1 VSAAAAVAAAEVVL
15 PGQRSGRGR
24 LRSVPAQ
31 AGPVPVPVSGPG
43 HPLALGRRTRV
54 RLRGAVRRLLADPAL
69 AGAPDAVRLAAVVL
83 AAKTWEKSGWS
94 EITTRELGRWI
105 GLSQSRTSSGVLP
118 GLRGSG
124 VARTQVRTLP
134 GSEKV
139 LGLRCAVVPLW
150 AGRGVAGDELALTR
164 GELATLLRLVEA
176 CFAPGWRTKGEDWST
191 APGLLGTGSGPTAA
205 SDRLALLLL
214 VLECGSQGRVKLCG
228 GRADERHGRSATTLA
243 RLMSCT
249 PSRAARILGRLEEQ
263 GLVDRRRVK
272 TASGLHHR
280 ARLLVPSVAAA
291 HGAAVPADVGER
303 AQEQAVVAAG
313 AAIADPAPA
322 AGVGEPPSDDVSVQV
337 TVLDVAAGAG
347 VSDPAPAAHLHTDHS
362 LVAGVVGDA
371 CAVDGFSGGAV
382 VGAGRLR
389 PERAAVRGDAAVQA
403 GDGPRLAV
411 VEGGG
416 GPLRGEQ
423 PKTERCG
430 GTAGWKTAGQER
442 GVAQVP
448 LDLAVALSP
457 VIGLW
462 WRVKRRGE
470 RAVIVAAARAE
481 LAAVAERTDPT
492 SAPGLL
498 AERLAFRLG
507 RQGAVDSVR
516 DPVGWLLRRGLPQGR
531 QCGDVRCDD
540 GTLLTDG
547 SVCPRCEDNRTC
559 RRRERQQVTE
569 DVDRRLP
576 HATAGERRDAVEQ
589 RMRELAGIEA
599 ELQQIRRERAAA
611 APAWWTCTVCERSA
625 PSTPPPSGVCRDCR
639 AEAGEV
645 L

>member
-1 VSAAAAVAAAEVVL
+1 MSAAAAVAVAEVVL

-24 LRSVPAQ
+24 LRSVPEQ
-31 AGPVPVPVSGPG
+31 AGPVPVSGPG
-43 HPLALGRRTRV
+43 HALALGRRTRV
-54 RLRGAVRRLLADPAL
+54 RLRGAVRRLLADPGL
-69 AGAPDAVRLAAVVL
+69 AGAPDAVRLAVVVL

-105 GLSQSRTSSGVLP
+105 GLSQSRTASGVLP
-118 GLRGSG
+118 VLRGSG
-124 VARTQVRTLP
+124 MARTQVRTLP

-150 AGRGVAGDELALTR
+150 ARRGVAGDELALTR

-176 CFAPGWRTKGEDWST
+176 CFAPGWRTKGEEWST
-191 APGLLGTGSGPTAA
+191 APGLLGTGSGSTAA

-228 GRADERHGRSATTLA
+228 GRADERHGRAATTLA
-243 RLMSCT
+243 RLMSCS

-263 GLVDRRRVK
+263 GLVNRRRVK

-280 ARLLVPSVAAA
+280 ARLLVPAVAAA
-291 HGAAVPADVGER
+291 HGASVPADVEKQ
-303 AQEQAVVAAG
+303 AQEQAVVAAE

-322 AGVGEPPSDDVSVQV
+322 AGVGEPPCDDVSAQV
-337 TVLDVAAGAG
+337 PGLDVTAGSEVA
-347 VSDPAPAAHLHTDHS
+347 DPAPAAHLHTDHS
-362 LVAGVVGDA
+362 LVAGVVGEA
-371 CAVDGFSGGAV
+371 CAVDGFSGEAV

-389 PERAAVRGDAAVQA
+389 PERADAREDAAVQA
-403 GDGPRLAV
+403 GDGPRLTV
-411 VEGGG
+411 VEGEG

-423 PKTERCG
+423 PTTERRG
-430 GTAGWKTAGQER
+430 GTAGRKTAGQEH

-498 AERLAFRLG
+498 AERLRFRLG

-547 SVCPRCEDNRTC
+547 SACPRCEDNRTC

-569 DVDRRLP
+569 DVERRLP